1 MSSAAHPSTA
11 GRIALAAAALFGV
24 GTILWN
30 AAAGLRVADE
40 FGRGPFV
47 LQSQQAQQ
55 VTDCFNTVV
64 RAAVPNGARL
74 HLDVADAS
82 FEQRLTEGPY
92 PHAIVV
98 PPEQPADFVVYVA
111 LGATE
116 EFPPCPGYTVQI
128 TKVGAGG

>member
-1 MSSAAHPSTA
+1 VAVAV
-11 GRIALAAAALFGV
+11 V
-24 GTILWN
+24 GTGVIVWN
-30 AAAGLRVADE
+30 ALAGLRVADE

-55 VTDCFNTVV
+55 VSDCFNAVV
-64 RAAVPNGARL
+64 RATVPDGARL
-74 HLDVADAS
+74 HLDIADAG

-98 PPEQPADFVVYVA
+98 APEQPADYLVYVA

-116 EFPPCPGYTVQI
+116 EFPPCPGYTVTI
-128 TKVGAGG
+128 TPVSDSG

>member
-1 MSSAAHPSTA
+1 MSPDRRATLVRHGAVRA
-11 GRIALAAAALFGV
+11 VALV
-24 GTILWN
+24 GTGIILWN
-30 AAAGLRVADE
+30 TLAGLRVADD

-64 RAAVPNGARL
+64 IAAVPDGARL
-74 HLDVADAS
+74 HLDIADAG

-92 PHAIVV
+92 PHVIVV
-98 PPEQPADFVVYVA
+98 PPEEPADYLVYVA

-116 EFPPCPGYTVQI
+116 EFPPCPGYTVRV
-128 TKVGAGG
+128 TPEEHGD